1 MRSDSP
7 IHETDASVKDFK
19 LMLTERESTALHRG
33 TERLVMTKDSGK
45 RFMAAA
51 PASGLGNL
59 LHSCGLLLLY
69 CTCL

>member
-7 IHETDASVKDFK
+7 IHEPDGPVKDFK
-19 LMLTERESTALHRG
+19 LMLSERESSALHKE

-45 RFMAAA
+45 QFMAAA

-59 LHSCGLLLLY
+59 
-69 CTCL
+69 